1 MAKKTKQSNPVGSMA
16 FPIVNPNA
24 AGIDIG
30 DLLIAVAVPPDRD
43 KQPVREFGAFT
54 EDLFSIAAWLR
65 QCRVDSVA
73 MECTG
78 VYWKNLYA
86 VLIEQGFYV
95 CLANSRHTKNVTGRK
110 TDMSD
115 AQWIQ
120 QLHICGFLA
129 SAFLPDDATQTLRT
143 LVRQRRAITQDSTR
157 YIQRMQ
163 KALELMNIK
172 LHAVISDIT
181 GKTGSEILSAIL
193 NGERDPETLLLL
205 VGNRIRA
212 DRDTLRKS
220 LQANWRAEYLFLLK
234 QSYDTYLH
242 LQSQKELYDQQI
254 ERVLDEFPKKIPLHE
269 IVAVDPVKKKAKKR
283 KQPKADVRKYLHAI
297 LGVDVIDIP
306 GISEIAALEIV
317 SETGTDLDKWPSRN
331 HFVSWLNLC
340 PNNKI
345 SGGKLISSQVLKKKP
360 NAAAVAFRTA
370 ANTMCRSKSW
380 IGDYFRR
387 IKAKGGQKYA
397 IVASARKLAII
408 YYEMVSS
415 GKQYKPLD
423 NLEYK
428 SIVQRK
434 RIAHLEKLLER
445 LKTEVA

>member
-1 MAKKTKQSNPVGSMA
+1 MAKKTKQSNPADSMA

-30 DLLIAVAVPPDRD
+30 DLLLAVAVPPDRD

-86 VLIEQGFYV
+86 VLIEQGFRV

-120 QLHICGFLA
+120 QLHSCGFLA

-181 GKTGSEILSAIL
+181 GKTGSAILSAIL
-193 NGERDPETLLLL
+193 NGERDPETLLSL
-205 VGNRIRA
+205 VGNRIKA

-220 LQANWRAEYLFLLK
+220 LQANWREEYLFLLG
-234 QSYDTYLH
+234 QSYSTYLH

-254 ERVLDEFPKKIPLHE
+254 ERVLDTFPKEIP
-269 IVAVDPVKKKAKKR
+269 IPDIAPVN
-283 KQPKADVRKYLHAI
+283 
-297 LGVDVIDIP
+297 
-306 GISEIAALEIV
+306 S
-317 SETGTDLDKWPSRN
+317 
-331 HFVSWLNLC
+331 
-340 PNNKI
+340 
-345 SGGKLISSQVLKKKP
+345 LKKKQ
-360 NAAAVAFRTA
+360 RH
-370 ANTMCRSKSW
+370 
-380 IGDYFRR
+380 
-387 IKAKGGQKYA
+387 
-397 IVASARKLAII
+397 
-408 YYEMVSS
+408 ESS
-415 GKQYKPLD
+415 PKW
-423 NLEYK
+423 
-428 SIVQRK
+428 
-434 RIAHLEKLLER
+434 
-445 LKTEVA
+445 T